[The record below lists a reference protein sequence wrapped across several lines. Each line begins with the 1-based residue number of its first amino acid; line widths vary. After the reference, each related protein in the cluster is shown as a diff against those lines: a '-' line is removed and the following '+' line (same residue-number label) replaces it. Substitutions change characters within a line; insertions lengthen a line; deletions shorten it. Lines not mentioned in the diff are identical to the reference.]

1 MLLIE
6 NIKLTLEEGED
17 CLAQRAA
24 AVLRCAPGDIQHIK
38 VLRRALDA
46 REGADWRELT
56 EPELDALCERAA
68 REQRRFEEALSGI
81 LAYGEADM
89 RRRPGEEV

>member
-1 MLLIE
+1 MEIILLIAAL
-6 NIKLTLEEGED
+6 I
-17 CLAQRAA
+17 CAA
-24 AVLRCAPGDIQHIK
+24 ASVLLHQSHKASYGAALSLSRC
-38 VLRRALDA
+38 LRALDA

>member
-1 MLLIE
+1 MS
-6 NIKLTLEEGED
+6 
-17 CLAQRAA
+17 
-24 AVLRCAPGDIQHIK
+24 
-38 VLRRALDA
+38 A